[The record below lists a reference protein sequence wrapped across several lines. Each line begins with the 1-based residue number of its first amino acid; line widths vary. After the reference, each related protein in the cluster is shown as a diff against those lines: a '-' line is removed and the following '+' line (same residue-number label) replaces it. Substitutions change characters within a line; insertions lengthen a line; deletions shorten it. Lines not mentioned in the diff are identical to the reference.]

1 MENIVLDGSM
11 KRSKHFDEFG
21 VDLKSSSQCLG
32 GMGASMSMNLGG

>member
-1 MENIVLDGSM
+1 MVIDGSM

-32 GMGASMSMNLGG
+32 GMGTSMSVNFGG